1 MSNLLTI
8 LDDVKVLKSI
18 IGETKSI
25 TPDLM
30 SIFSM
35 MGVRG
40 KNKKNKNVM
49 VDIIS
54 TFARSPYLILGV
66 TKDDPRKMVDEIYK
80 LKAKYYHPD
89 NTATGNGEKFI
100 KVKNAYDKIVG

>member
-1 MSNLLTI
+1 MGNLLTI

-25 TPDLM
+25 TPDLR

-35 MGVRG
+35 MGVGG
-40 KNKKNKNVM
+40 KNKKNVM
-49 VDIIS
+49 ADIIS
-54 TFARSPYLILGV
+54 TFAHSPYLILGV
-66 TKDDPRKMVDEIYK
+66 TKEDPRKLVDEIYK

-89 NTATGNGEKFI
+89 NTATGNREKFI
-100 KVKNAYDKIVG
+100 KIKNAYDKIVS